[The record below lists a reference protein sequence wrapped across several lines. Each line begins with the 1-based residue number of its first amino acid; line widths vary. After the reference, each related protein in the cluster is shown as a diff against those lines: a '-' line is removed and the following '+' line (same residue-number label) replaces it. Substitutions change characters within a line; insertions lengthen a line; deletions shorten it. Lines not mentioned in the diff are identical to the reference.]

1 MLKCT
6 AHETDPNAV
15 AVRSSAAAGT
25 PTLVPRG
32 RRLQNFPS
40 AQPELHPH
48 QAALPP
54 PPPAPAPRP
63 RASWTGAQAVRVLL
77 PLARCAPGPS
87 PWPPLRQPPSVTGP
101 ENSVL
106 CDEYF
111 RGGGHSFA
119 MLVSTQRG
127 RARGPRTT
135 LVLASSVSEP
145 RALCAVRRG
154 SPQPRRPGLA
164 AASSGLSRTLTHT
177 QPSSCS
183 SGSAAST
190 ASVSPQPLCPPC
202 PVILELSVCG
212 SEGSVGGGVD
222 RYTWSLT
229 SMLPVSSEG

>member
-1 MLKCT
+1 MKLILTPSQC
-6 AHETDPNAV
+6 AARQRQARPRWCPV
-15 AVRSSAAAGT
+15 AAASRT
-25 PTLVPRG
+25 FHLLSRNSVRTKQLCHPCPQR
-32 RRLQNFPS
+32 
-40 AQPELHPH
+40 LHP
-48 QAALPP
+48 
-54 PPPAPAPRP
+54 APTGPGT
-63 RASWTGAQAVRVLL
+63 SWTGAQAVRVLL

-87 PWPPLRQPPSVTGP
+87 PWPPLRQPSSVTGP

-111 RGGGHSFA
+111 RGEGHSFA

-164 AASSGLSRTLTHT
+164 AASSGLSRTLTRT

-190 ASVSPQPLCPPC
+190 ASVSPQPLRPPC